1 MATRRHRR
9 RGRTTLRRRW
19 RRKEGTPCS
28 RSSSWAPPPPSAAPR
43 RAARPLLPVPDTSGS
58 CGRCCCSASTASSSP
73 PPPPPF
79 PVLTP
84 TPRRPLPLHGESFV
98 RDGGGGTFRYQGGDF
113 RDRPPP
119 FLANY
124 ENTRGMA
131 TRKQGHRPSRGSS
144 SPSIANATAIA
155 KHAIVFDGV
164 FHLKIKPIS
173 LPLYLLPVSSS
184 VGPGVPFANTVGFP
198 SSLSLLLAG
207 VGGRR
212 RRELASFS
220 GKKETRMAD
229 AKAVTIPDQE
239 VYDQSSPLQ
248 EAIRFYCLCDLA
260 VAKAEL
266 TEKLAKLYEVRDPNT
281 IFVFKFRTHFG
292 GVKSTGFGLIYDTVE
307 NANKYEP
314 KYRLIRVCIHISS
327 RPFFC

>member
-119 FLANY
+119 FVANY

-184 VGPGVPFANTVGFP
+184 VGPEPIAAVGFLIP
-198 SSLSLLLAG
+198 APHERSRDARWGSGALSSREA
-207 VGGRR
+207 VVTRVRKPRKTRGRSGR
-212 RRELASFS
+212 WCCRELDEITGTPRRCVSVLEMLRN
-220 GKKETRMAD
+220 KERHAF
-229 AKAVTIPDQE
+229 PRN
-239 VYDQSSPLQ
+239 P
-248 EAIRFYCLCDLA
+248 
-260 VAKAEL
+260 
-266 TEKLAKLYEVRDPNT
+266 
-281 IFVFKFRTHFG
+281 
-292 GVKSTGFGLIYDTVE
+292 
-307 NANKYEP
+307 
-314 KYRLIRVCIHISS
+314 
-327 RPFFC
+327 